1 MTFLTTVNRS
11 LLWLQPLTAICMI
24 VAAGIT
30 RADPAPWILVD
41 THTATVSVN
50 VADRT
55 LETFDG
61 IAIGR
66 NGTAKNHFEGDGK
79 TPLGTF
85 EVAWIND
92 KSNYHLFFGL
102 NYPTRER
109 AERAFRSH
117 LIDLKTYLD
126 IQLAFDKHE
135 VPPQDTP
142 LGGFIGIHG
151 LGKADPAIHESANW
165 TKGCVALTDSQI
177 ERLATWIK
185 PGTKVVI
192 R

>member
-1 MTFLTTVNRS
+1 MTFLTTAYRP
-11 LLWLQPLTAICMI
+11 LRWLRPVTAVCLIM
-24 VAAGIT
+24 AAGIT
-30 RADPAPWILVD
+30 CADPSPWILVD
-41 THTATVSVN
+41 THSATVSVN

-61 IAIGR
+61 VAIGR
-66 NGTAKNHFEGDGK
+66 NGTAKTRFEGDGK
-79 TPLGTF
+79 TPLGAF

-102 NYPTRER
+102 NYPTREH

-126 IQLAFDKHE
+126 IQLAFDNHE

-151 LGKADPAIHESANW
+151 LGNADPVIHRSANW
-165 TKGCVALTDSQI
+165 TQGCVALTDTQI
-177 ERLATWIK
+177 ERLAAWIK